1 MNASGMIWPNFF
13 VVGAPKA
20 GTTSLYEYLKPHP
33 QVYLSEIKEPKYFT
47 PQLRESVSLEQYRQ
61 LYEKAA
67 GISAIG
73 DLTPFYLWDSTA
85 PQRIHEVSPDARII
99 VMLRDPV
106 ARAYSHYLM
115 AVALGHEK
123 ASFSEALSRYRERG
137 APDWYLSSHYIEH
150 GMYGEQ
156 VERYRSVFPAS
167 HVALFLFDDLV
178 GNPRQVLTGIAEHL
192 GINPEPFAT
201 VSLSEAHNAFRMPRF
216 PKAIHLVWKFG
227 LNRFVPSAVKKRLS
241 RNSLLF
247 DVSKPSMDESSR
259 RYLQQLYEPDV
270 ARLEKLLG
278 RNFPELRKS
287 WI

>member
-1 MNASGMIWPNFF
+1 MNASDMIWPNFF

-33 QVYLSEIKEPKYFT
+33 QVFLSEVKEPKYFS
-47 PQLRESVSLEQYRQ
+47 PQLLGSVSLERYRR
-61 LYEKAA
+61 LYEKAG

-73 DLTPFYLWDSTA
+73 DLSPFYLWDSAA
-85 PQRIHEVSPDARII
+85 PQRIHDVSPDAKII

-123 ASFSEALSRYRERG
+123 ASFSQGLSRYSDREAR
-137 APDWYLSSHYIEH
+137 DWYLSSHYIEH

-156 VERYRSVFPAS
+156 VERYLNVFPADRI
-167 HVALFLFDDLV
+167 AIFLFDELV
-178 GNPRQVLTGIAEHL
+178 GNPRHVLTRIAGHL
-192 GINPEPFAT
+192 GIDPEPFAAVT
-201 VSLSEAHNAFRMPRF
+201 CSEAHNIYRMPRF
-216 PKAIHLVWKFG
+216 PKAIQLVWKFG
-227 LNRFVPSAVKKRLS
+227 LNRVVPPALRKKLKH
-241 RNSLLF
+241 NSLLF
-247 DVSKPSMDESSR
+247 NVKKPSMDEPSR
-259 RYLQQLYEPDV
+259 RYLQELYEPDV

-278 RNFPELRKS
+278 RKFPELRKS